1 MKIIR
6 DYESTVYSNKNR
18 LLGQCFTV
26 IENNIKYYFEFDIR
40 GYEAYIKYDRITL
53 VDNVIEEFR
62 KYFGYINIF
71 YNEDRTYYRAF
82 DDTFT
87 FKLPINIIQPSK
99 FFINKDRLDSIS
111 KYLEDKE
118 VYIPVTIIDD
128 EYVAING
135 HTRLYAKMLED
146 AKMVNVYMSDYI
158 PSNLDDFVYM
168 AKENNILKISQMEIL
183 ENDEYNSYM
192 EQLKEMF

>member
-6 DYESTVYSNKNR
+6 DYESPVYTTKNR

-26 IENNIKYYFEFDIR
+26 IENKIKYHFEFDIR
-40 GYEAYIKYDRITL
+40 GFEAYIKYDRITL
-53 VDNVIEEFR
+53 VDTVIEEFR

-82 DDTFT
+82 DDTYT
-87 FKLPINIIQPSK
+87 FKLPIKIIQPSK
-99 FFINKDRLDSIS
+99 FFINKERLDAVS

-118 VYIPVTIIDD
+118 VYIPVAIIDD
-128 EYVAING
+128 EYVAISG
-135 HTRLYAKMLED
+135 HTKIYAKVLED
-146 AKMVNVYMSDYI
+146 AKMVNVYMADYI
-158 PSNLDDFVYM
+158 PDNLDDLVYM

-183 ENDEYNSYM
+183 TDEEYKSYI
-192 EQLKEMF
+192 EQLAEIN

>member
-6 DYESTVYSNKNR
+6 DYESTVYTTKNR

-26 IENNIKYYFEFDIR
+26 IENKIKYYFEFDIR
-40 GYEAYIKYDRITL
+40 GFEAYIKYDRITL
-53 VDNVIEEFR
+53 VDMVIEEFR

-82 DDTFT
+82 DDTYT
-87 FKLPINIIQPSK
+87 FKLPIKIIQPSK
-99 FFINKDRLDSIS
+99 FFINKERLDAVS

-118 VYIPVTIIDD
+118 VYIPVALIDD
-128 EYVAING
+128 EYVAISG
-135 HTRLYAKMLED
+135 HTKIYAKALED
-146 AKMVNVYMSDYI
+146 AKMVNVYMADYI
-158 PSNLDDFVYM
+158 PDNLDDLVYM

-183 ENDEYNSYM
+183 TDEEYKSYI
-192 EQLKEMF
+192 EQLAEIY

>member
-6 DYESTVYSNKNR
+6 DYESTVYSTKNR

-26 IENNIKYYFEFDIR
+26 VENNIKYYFEFDIR
-40 GYEAYIKYDRITL
+40 GYEAYIKYDRLSL
-53 VDNVIEEFR
+53 VDKVIEEFR

-87 FKLPINIIQPSK
+87 FKLPIKIIQPSK

-128 EYVAING
+128 EYVAISG
-135 HTRLYAKMLED
+135 HDRIYAKMLED

-158 PSNLDDFVYM
+158 PRNLDDFVYM
-168 AKENNILKISQMEIL
+168 AKENNILKVSQMEIL
-183 ENDEYNSYM
+183 SNEEYNSYM
-192 EQLKEMF
+192 EQMNDLY